1 MTRKVLFSLIGIF
14 ILSLALR
21 LFSLNTVPFGLHTDE
36 LFAGYVGKYLLLHGQ
51 DIYGNV
57 LPLYIN
63 KFGDFRPVGIFL
75 LSGLSVTLFGAN
87 EFAIRLPTALI
98 GALSIFPLFLVTK
111 QLFNNEKIGLVS
123 ALVLGLLPWHIILS
137 RTTSEAVIGIF
148 IILCA
153 LYFMLLFT
161 KSGKIK
167 FIFIAII
174 LGLTTYLF
182 YHSFRII
189 LPLLFLPLFLMVE
202 GKKLKQIA
210 LISFTII
217 AGITFLA
224 ISTKEGSGRL
234 NQVVFYKN
242 TIPLNTIEFLNNG
255 EGNNNVLLARIFHN
269 KPIIYGRYF
278 INQYL
283 SYFSPD
289 FLFNNKGL
297 PTRYALPEQG
307 ALYYIFAP
315 LLVLALIFFHK
326 YPNKNKNAWIV
337 FYLLAISILPAA
349 VTYEDTPNLSRS
361 AVMIIPLAILAAFGL
376 VAAYENIKNNNF
388 RKIFITLFSVIL
400 IIETIYFWHM
410 YIVHEKTYFPFY
422 RNETNRALINY
433 VKENKDKYQEIYMPS
448 TDDLPVYFLFYTNNF
463 NKLDKST
470 IHQMESGG
478 KFYGINFISNFC
490 LNSVVDKHKTS
501 GLKNSLVIVNGQ
513 CDDLGFPRKA
523 ELNRQD
529 ATTAFKIF
537 EF

>member
-1 MTRKVLFSLIGIF
+1 MTRKVLFSLIGVF
-14 ILSLALR
+14 ILALFLR
-21 LFSLNTVPFGLHTDE
+21 LFNLSSVPFSLHTDE

-63 KFGDFRPVGIFL
+63 KFGDFRPVGIFIL
-75 LSGLSVTLFGAN
+75 TGISVLLFGAN
-87 EFAIRLPTALI
+87 ELAIRLPTTLI
-98 GALSIFPLFLVTK
+98 GALSIFPLFFLAK
-111 QLFNNEKIGLVS
+111 ELFNNEKVGLV
-123 ALVLGLLPWHIILS
+123 AGLVLAILPWHIILS

-148 IILCA
+148 IFIFA
-153 LYFMLLFT
+153 IYFMLLFV
-161 KSGKIK
+161 KNGKLK
-167 FIFIAII
+167 FLILALI

-202 GKKLKQIA
+202 KTNLKKFA
-210 LISFTII
+210 LLAFLII
-217 AGITFLA
+217 TGITLLA
-224 ISTKEGSGRL
+224 ITTKEGSGRL

-242 TIPLNTIEFLNNG
+242 TIPLNTIASLNNG

-307 ALYYIFAP
+307 PIYYTFAP
-315 LLVLALIFFHK
+315 LLILALFFFMS
-326 YPNKNKNAWIV
+326 YPNKNKNAWII

-361 AVMIIPLAILAAFGL
+361 AVMIIPLVILIGFGL
-376 VAAYENIKNNNF
+376 VALYENIKNKNL
-388 RKIFITLFSVIL
+388 RKILITIFSFIL
-400 IIETIYFWHM
+400 IVEVIYFWHM
-410 YIVHEKTYFPFY
+410 YLVHEKTYFPFY
-422 RNETNRALINY
+422 RNETNKTLINY
-433 VKENKDKYQEIYMPS
+433 VNENRSKYKEVYMPS

-463 NKLDKST
+463 NKLSDNEIKN
-470 IHQMESGG
+470 MESGG
-478 KFYGINFISNFC
+478 KYYGINFTSNFC
-490 LNSVVDKHKTS
+490 LNTVVDKNKIA

-529 ATTAFKIF
+529 GTTAFKIF

>member
-1 MTRKVLFSLIGIF
+1 VTRKVLFSLIGVF
-14 ILSLALR
+14 IISLVLR
-21 LFSLNTVPFGLHTDE
+21 LFNLNLIPFSLHTDE

-63 KFGDFRPVGIFL
+63 KFGDFRPVGVFL
-75 LSGLSVTLFGAN
+75 LSGLSVLIFGAN
-87 EFAIRLPTALI
+87 EFAIRFPIALI
-98 GALSIFPLFLVTK
+98 GALTIFPIFFVAK
-111 QLFNNEKIGLVS
+111 NLFNSDRIGVVS
-123 ALVLGLLPWHIILS
+123 ALVFAILPWHIILS

-148 IILCA
+148 IFLFA
-153 LYFMLLFT
+153 TYFMLLFA
-161 KSGKIK
+161 KLGKLK
-167 FIFIAII
+167 FLILAIL
-174 LGLTTYLF
+174 LGLTTYIF

-202 GKKLKQIA
+202 KTNLKKLAI
-210 LISFTII
+210 ISFVIV
-217 AGITFLA
+217 AAVTFLA
-224 ISTKEGSGRL
+224 ITTKEGSGRL

-242 TIPLNTIEFLNNG
+242 TIPLNTIEFLNVG

-278 INQYL
+278 VNQYL

-289 FLFNNKGL
+289 FLFGNKGL

-307 ALYYIFAP
+307 PLYFTFAP
-315 LLVLALIFFHK
+315 LLILALLFYFK
-326 YPNKNKNAWIV
+326 FPNKSKNTWLV

-361 AVMIIPLAILAAFGL
+361 AVMIVPLVILISLGL
-376 VAAYENIKNNNF
+376 VSFYENIKNMKLQ
-388 RKIFITLFSVIL
+388 KIFLALFSVVL
-400 IIETIYFWHM
+400 LLEFIYFWHM
-410 YIVHEKTYFPFY
+410 YSVHEKTYFPFY
-422 RNETNRALINY
+422 RNEANKSLINY
-433 VKENKDKYQEIYMPS
+433 VALNKNKYTEIYIPS

-463 NKLDKST
+463 NKLNRDDIKK
-470 IHQMESGG
+470 MESGG
-478 KFYGINFISNFC
+478 KYYGINFISNFC
-490 LNSVVDKHKTS
+490 LNSVIDKNKLT

-529 ATTAFKIF
+529 GTTAFKIF